1 MSRSSTTK
9 RSNTTEPSTFGKSFS
24 VQCGEVL
31 QDGYKLLPQGL
42 GLAWKGAEE
51 GVAGEEMEP
60 GLGQPGPEMEDKRK
74 KDAVDILHWT
84 DLGLLLGQPLVEGG
98 GLRG

>member
-1 MSRSSTTK
+1 
-9 RSNTTEPSTFGKSFS
+9 
-24 VQCGEVL
+24 
-31 QDGYKLLPQGL
+31 
-42 GLAWKGAEE
+42 
-51 GVAGEEMEP
+51 MEP

-98 GLRG
+98 GLRGERQAEVAA